1 VHAGLLPATQGIFY
15 DTMLSP
21 PRQIKLAVLC
31 NTGPFV
37 WLDPGAQSESDM
49 DFGLYVHLAKTAE
62 RGRFDILFLADGVG
76 IKTRGLN
83 LMQIERMGNPVSFE
97 PLTLLAALA
106 GVTERIGLVATA
118 STSYNHPYHIARLFG
133 SLDFLTKGR
142 AGWNVITSGSDEEA
156 YNFGHD
162 QQLSNDSRYQ
172 RANEVV
178 DAVFALWDSFEDDA
192 FLRDKDAR
200 RYFDATKMHE
210 IRHQGPFFKIR
221 GPLNMPRPPQG
232 RPIISQAGSSPAG
245 NDLAART
252 ADVMYAKYATHAGG
266 RQFQA
271 SMRAATARH
280 GRRPGDVSVLPGFFA
295 VCGGTE
301 AEAKRRF
308 AEVQEFMDDASGMN
322 LIRGLWGVDLSGLS
336 PDEPLPDLPEIR
348 RYTHGGEFN
357 RMRDGRPITI
367 RDAFRWLSS
376 AYGHISVIGTP
387 EQIADAMEA
396 WFLEGGADGFNLF
409 PHYLPG
415 SLDDFVD
422 HVVPLLQRRGL
433 VRTEYAGATLR
444 DNLGLERPA
453 HPRARS

>member
-1 VHAGLLPATQGIFY
+1 
-15 DTMLSP
+15 MLTP
-21 PRQIKLAVLC
+21 PRQMKLAVLC

-76 IKTRGLN
+76 IKTRGLDSA
-83 LMQIERMGNPVSFE
+83 QIERMGNPVSFE

-106 GVTERIGLVATA
+106 GVTERIGLFATA
-118 STSYNHPYHIARLFG
+118 STTYNHPYHIARLFG

-162 QQLSNDSRYQ
+162 QQLSNEVRYQ

-192 FLRDKDAR
+192 FLRDKAAR

-210 IRHQGPFFKIR
+210 TRHQGPFFKIR

-232 RPIISQAGSSPAG
+232 RPIISQAGVSPAG
-245 NDLAART
+245 HDMAART
-252 ADVMYAKYATHAGG
+252 ADVMYAKYATHGGG
-266 RQFQA
+266 REFQA
-271 SMRAATARH
+271 AMRAATVRH

-301 AEAKRRF
+301 AEARRRF
-308 AEVQEFMDDASGMN
+308 AEVQEFLDDASGMN
-322 LIRGLWGVDLSGLS
+322 LIRGIWGVDLSGLS

-348 RYTHGGEFN
+348 RFTHGGDFN
-357 RMRDGRPITI
+357 LTRDGRPITI
-367 RDAFRWLSS
+367 RDTFRWLSS
-376 AYGHISVIGTP
+376 AYGHISVIGTA
-387 EQIADAMEA
+387 EQIADAMEG

-415 SLDDFVD
+415 SLDEFVD

-433 VRTEYAGATLR
+433 LRTEYAGTTLR
-444 DNLGLERPA
+444 ENLGLERPA
-453 HPRARS
+453 RPRGLGPDPMA

>member
-1 VHAGLLPATQGIFY
+1 
-15 DTMLSP
+15 MLSP

-37 WLDPGAQSESDM
+37 WIDPSAQSESDM

-83 LMQIERMGNPVSFE
+83 LAQIERMGNPVSFE

-133 SLDFLTKGR
+133 SLDFLSRGR

-156 YNFGHD
+156 FNFGHE

-178 DAVFALWDSFEDDA
+178 DAVFSLWDSFEDDA
-192 FLRDKDAR
+192 FLRDKGER

-210 IRHQGPFFKIR
+210 IRHQGPLFKIR

-245 NDLAART
+245 FDLAART

-266 RQFQA
+266 REFQA
-271 SMRAATARH
+271 SIRAATARH

-295 VCGGTE
+295 VCGGSE

-433 VRTEYAGATLR
+433 VRTEYAGTTLR